1 MGAAVVE
8 VCEGGVRTTRRWAV
22 KKGAGGRA
30 VRVAGREAVDEIPRD
45 ARLGLGAQQID
56 GGAVAEERHRVDDP
70 VADDAIVPREGPLEP
85 APAPAEHPHLKRALL
100 STAGRITFTPSAGF
114 WGVDGSGRGENWN
127 GLIHELLRHFYRGE
141 VDAANALAWALEMRC
156 AQAAAATGSAPGV
169 ALLVLDP
176 QPAFTTGAW
185 AQSFGDV
192 SPIKD
197 AFRRLSALAR
207 DLDVRA
213 PVLAT
218 RCPFRP
224 PDCDAIDGF
233 ELVPFTIKPSM
244 DATAYDDERL
254 LAFLGCGVRTL
265 VVGGCTTTSCVRVSS
280 RAIKKRR
287 PGLDVVCDLSLCA
300 ARESNYLKNAVDD
313 PDLVGIYSHAG
324 CVGKSAVDLAVDQ
337 MREDGVRVVD
347 RFDWDAALG
356 PGR

>member
-1 MGAAVVE
+1 MGGPGHVDGADRDEFANFLPATISTDGLRYASVE
-8 VCEGGVRTTRRWAV
+8 HYFQAHKTLDLEARRALASAPFDSVYALGRTVSLRSDWEAV
-22 KKGAGGRA
+22 KLKVMLRGAKLKY
-30 VRVAGREAVDEIPRD
+30 D
-45 ARLGLGAQQID
+45 Q
-56 GGAVAEERHRVDDP
+56 
-70 VADDAIVPREGPLEP
+70 
-85 APAPAEHPHLKRALL
+85 HPHLKSALL

-127 GLIHELLRHFYRGE
+127 GLIHELLRHLYRGE
-141 VDAANALAWALEMRC
+141 VDAANALAWCVEMRC

-207 DLDVRA
+207 DLDLRA

-218 RCPFRP
+218 RCPFQP

-324 CVGKSAVDLAVDQ
+324 CAGKSAVDLAVDQ
-337 MREDGVRVVD
+337 MRGDGVRVVD